1 MKTITNMI
9 CTALAGLALTCV
21 GLSPMAQAQL
31 ELPPPNA
38 HLFASI
44 NGPTFN
50 GFDQNSVGPIY
61 QYTPP
66 GVQSTYWGGLSRPR
80 GLAFDSVD
88 NFFVATTYF
97 GAVSAQAK
105 ILKFSRGVPTTFAT
119 FENFYV
125 EGVAIDG
132 ADNIFV
138 VAIDINDPNL
148 ASTIFKITPD
158 GTQSIFGLVPGQSF
172 GLAFDSAGNLFVADA
187 VDIAIYKFTPDGTRT
202 IFVDSSAFGPD
213 DGPVGLAFD
222 EFGNLF
228 VSTERD
234 FVTFGGEGLILK
246 FAPDGTGTTFADVH
260 NYARGLA
267 FDSDGNLFVAEV
279 GIPGPGDILKFAPDG
294 THTIFASNIFNRNG
308 GPEFLTFHLPIPPSR
323 FRPPPTPL
331 PRP

>member
-1 MKTITNMI
+1 MI

-38 HLFASI
+38 NLFASI
-44 NGPTFN
+44 NGPTIN
-50 GFDQNSVGPIY
+50 GFDQNFVGAIY
-61 QYTPP
+61 QYSPS
-66 GVQSTYWGGLSRPR
+66 GVQSTFWGGLSRPR
-80 GLAFDSVD
+80 GLALDSVD
-88 NFFVATTYF
+88 NFFVATTFF
-97 GAVSAQAK
+97 GATSAQAK

-119 FENFYV
+119 LSENFYV

-172 GLAFDSAGNLFVADA
+172 GLAFDSAGNLFVADS
-187 VDIAIYKFTPDGTRT
+187 VDITIYKFTPDGTRT
-202 IFVDSSAFGPD
+202 IFVDPSAFGPD

-246 FAPDGTGTTFADVH
+246 FTPDGTGTTFAEVH

-267 FDSDGNLFVAEV
+267 FDSAGNLFVAET

-294 THTIFASNIFNRNG
+294 SHTVFASNIFNRNG
-308 GPEFLTFHLPIPPSR
+308 GPEFLTFHLPIASR
-323 FRPPPTPL
+323 YRPRPTPA